1 MADEKELEPMPF
13 PAPGG
18 AYYQA
23 DEQAELRAI
32 DGKLA
37 EQQRRPM
44 PQSQARQSAIKTEL
58 SRPEAMALETRGM
71 EPEKAPDQQQRAN
84 PLAGLSKLNS
94 RPVKTQD
101 QMEQERATLAARA
114 KAVKLMGYGASTP
127 QSDRERSDA
136 QVRQLNDRMT
146 QDKPAQDRARPE
158 DQTKG
163 QQPGLSR

>member
-44 PQSQARQSAIKTEL
+44 QQSQARQSAIKTEL
-58 SRPEAMALETRGM
+58 SAPGAMAQEMRGM
-71 EPEKAPDQQQRAN
+71 EPDQQQRAN